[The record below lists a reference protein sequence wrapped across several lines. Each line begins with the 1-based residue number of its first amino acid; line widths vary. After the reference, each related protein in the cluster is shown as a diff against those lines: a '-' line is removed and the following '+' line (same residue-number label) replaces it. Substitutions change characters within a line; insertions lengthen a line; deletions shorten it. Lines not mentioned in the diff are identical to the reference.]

1 MIIAINPMPVFDDR
15 YYYRIHEEKQKSYI
29 CNLARFIDQLV
40 KQELEI
46 VLFNHHPTDLEVIGD
61 IRNKLQKFSK
71 TSAHKV
77 TIIQNE
83 TVNDLINT
91 ISRADAIV
99 ATRFH
104 GIVLPLSIGKP
115 VLGICYYRKSREL
128 LEEVG
133 LGAFCVDIN
142 KFTDLELMDKFN
154 ALMEKFEPIKAE
166 LNLHHGHHLKLL
178 DEQWNYISRSIQKL
192 K

>member
-61 IRNKLQKFSK
+61 IRNQLQEFSES
-71 TSAHKV
+71 SAKKV

-83 TVNDLINT
+83 TVNDLVNT

-104 GIVLPLSIGKP
+104 GIVLPLGIGKP

-133 LGAFCVDIN
+133 LGAYCVDIN
-142 KFTDLELMDKFN
+142 KFTDLELMEKFN
-154 ALMEKFEPIKAE
+154 ALLEKFEPIKAE
-166 LNLHHGHHLKLL
+166 LKLHHEHHLKRL
-178 DEQWNYISRSIQKL
+178 DEQWNYITSAIQMIK
-192 K
+192 